1 MDAQQQMEFQQQ
13 QQQQQ
18 QPSPHGQGTPQLV
31 TISPQEVEQE
41 VQRRLQAISSQHV
54 ESEIQRRL
62 QAMQPE
68 IEAHTMQRAAQL
80 VAQMGEGHAPT
91 GKGHLHPIPETD
103 WDVIETPPPFAPS
116 SPPLSEAAP
125 GVRSTPRAPAPGSVG
140 LPPYQG
146 HSSPEPPLSG
156 VPSFLPIF
164 EDLASAQDIVLPSNV
179 ASVSRW
185 GEAVI
190 AYGTKYK
197 GQRYATVAQDARY
210 VKYILAQRANVS
222 PPMADFQN
230 YLKARATG
238 NRPSPAAS
246 SSRVS

>member
-1 MDAQQQMEFQQQ
+1 M
-13 QQQQQ
+13 
-18 QPSPHGQGTPQLV
+18 

-80 VAQMGEGHAPT
+80 VAQMGEGH
-91 GKGHLHPIPETD
+91 LHPIPETD
-103 WDVIETPPPFAPS
+103 WEGIETPPPFAPS

-146 HSSPEPPLSG
+146 HSSPEPPLPG

-210 VKYILAQRANVS
+210 VKYILAQRANVF

-238 NRPSPAAS
+238 NRPSPAHTSAAA